1 MGKGF
6 SESQDL
12 FFKSMIVVPIK
23 DDILLGVVQLI
34 RFKDDPIFTP
44 ADLKHAQMLVQQ
56 FRSEFQSTQGPFDY
70 LIQQGKLSAKDLDEV
85 EKGAALYGGTITKM
99 LMEYYNIESQEISKS
114 RELYYRVPY
123 LGYDASIA

>member
-1 MGKGF
+1 MGKSF

-44 ADLKHAQMLVQQ
+44 ADLKHAQMLAQQ

-70 LIQQGKLSAKDLDEV
+70 LI
-85 EKGAALYGGTITKM
+85 
-99 LMEYYNIESQEISKS
+99 
-114 RELYYRVPY
+114 
-123 LGYDASIA
+123 